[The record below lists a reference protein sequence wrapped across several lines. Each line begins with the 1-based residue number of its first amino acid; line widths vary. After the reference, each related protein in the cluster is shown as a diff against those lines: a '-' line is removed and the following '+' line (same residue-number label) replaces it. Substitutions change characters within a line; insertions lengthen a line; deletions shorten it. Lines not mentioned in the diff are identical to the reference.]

1 MYELTYQKE
10 VLFIPIF
17 SMRSYVTGIYK
28 LENDGN
34 MARIMSKLIELNYK
48 HATVFIPKLH
58 TDITQFENKLKE
70 YKKNVTFV
78 ESNGYQENAAATRSE
93 YEEFMNEI
101 FTKDKK
107 YDIIISEPNILTYK
121 LVEMQKEKQFEL
133 IYWCVASITT
143 EGMPWFVSDF
153 SAIDTVIAQKVITAC
168 ATISQVKALKGKSY
182 VEEFYLPGFFDLN
195 IIFFPFRLTDR
206 NYKAIEFKKRI
217 EEMYGNKNLKDFIV
231 LYTDMNDSGI
241 FEDKKPF
248 KKIPSDKELYLAILK
263 SKPIIPYF
271 ENEEM
276 LLHISYVEFKYYGCN
291 IVTDF
296 DELERMLTK

>member
-107 YDIIISEPNILTYK
+107 YDIIISEPNVLTYK

-133 IYWCVASITT
+133 IYW
-143 EGMPWFVSDF
+143 
-153 SAIDTVIAQKVITAC
+153 
-168 ATISQVKALKGKSY
+168 
-182 VEEFYLPGFFDLN
+182 
-195 IIFFPFRLTDR
+195 
-206 NYKAIEFKKRI
+206 
-217 EEMYGNKNLKDFIV
+217 
-231 LYTDMNDSGI
+231 
-241 FEDKKPF
+241 
-248 KKIPSDKELYLAILK
+248 
-263 SKPIIPYF
+263 
-271 ENEEM
+271 
-276 LLHISYVEFKYYGCN
+276 
-291 IVTDF
+291 
-296 DELERMLTK
+296 

>member
-1 MYELTYQKE
+1 M
-10 VLFIPIF
+10 
-17 SMRSYVTGIYK
+17 
-28 LENDGN
+28 
-34 MARIMSKLIELNYK
+34 
-48 HATVFIPKLH
+48 
-58 TDITQFENKLKE
+58 
-70 YKKNVTFV
+70 
-78 ESNGYQENAAATRSE
+78 
-93 YEEFMNEI
+93 
-101 FTKDKK
+101 
-107 YDIIISEPNILTYK
+107 
-121 LVEMQKEKQFEL
+121 
-133 IYWCVASITT
+133 
-143 EGMPWFVSDF
+143 
-153 SAIDTVIAQKVITAC
+153 
-168 ATISQVKALKGKSY
+168 KALKGKSY

-206 NYKAIEFKKRI
+206 NYKAIEFKKKI
-217 EEMYGNKNLKDFIV
+217 EEMYENKNLKDFVV